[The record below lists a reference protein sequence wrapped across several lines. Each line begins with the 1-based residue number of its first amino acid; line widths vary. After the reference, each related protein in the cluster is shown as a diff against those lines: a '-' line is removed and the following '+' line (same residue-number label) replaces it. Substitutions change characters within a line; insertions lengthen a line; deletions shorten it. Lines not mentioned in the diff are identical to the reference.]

1 MSERNEWTDHKVELI
16 ISKLLLVGVSTA
28 AIVVLAGGILF
39 LVRHGH
45 ETPQFGEFHGEPAEL
60 RRVGAI
66 FAAVQKLEARAVIQ
80 LGLGLLIATPIAR
93 VVFSLFAFIRQRDG
107 MYVIISSIV
116 LSVLLLGLFCA
127 QASSPMP
134 LPQ

>member
-1 MSERNEWTDHKVELI
+1 MHERDEWTDHRVELI

-28 AIVVLAGGILF
+28 ALLVLAGGILF

-60 RRVGAI
+60 RTLGGLFR
-66 FAAVQKLEARAVIQ
+66 AVWNLEARAVIQ
-80 LGLGLLIATPIAR
+80 LGLGLLIATPVAR

-107 MYVIISSIV
+107 MYVVITSIV
-116 LSVLLLGLFCA
+116 LVVLLLGLFSA
-127 QASSPMP
+127 LASSPISRV
-134 LPQ
+134 Q